1 MRRISGGD
9 NDPPSV
15 DVNRVNQL
23 QGETSE
29 VERVVLFTGT
39 AKTNTGKT
47 LAVTAQTDFDALLG
61 AADSPLKR
69 DLKAAQANAG
79 QNWWAF
85 VHPLAEDGGAD
96 AWVNAVLAAQ
106 VSCSVEGVVLSDD
119 VTDKAVINRAATLR
133 STLIA
138 KYGRWVWFAT
148 AVQGMQPDEGQA
160 DYLKRLSEL
169 QAGIAEKAVQ
179 LVPRLWGNEPGV
191 LAGRLCNRAVTV
203 ADSPAR
209 TKTGAL
215 LSLGSD
221 EMPVDGTGAVLELAT
236 LRALEAQRYSVP
248 MWYPDY
254 DGIYWADGRTL
265 DVEGGDYQ
273 SIETLRIADKAARR
287 VRLLAIG
294 KIADRSLNSTP
305 GSIAAH
311 QSLFAKPLREMSKA
325 AEINGVTF
333 PGEVKPPQD
342 GDVSIVWKTKS
353 RWKFTSWYARMKCR
367 CKFRLARCLIRVW
380 RPAHE

>member
-1 MRRISGGD
+1 MTW
-9 NDPPSV
+9 PSV
-15 DVNRVNQL
+15 DVNQVNQL

-119 VTDKAVINRAATLR
+119 VTDKAVINQAATLR

-138 KYGRWVWFAT
+138 KYGRWVWFAL

-179 LVPRLWGNEPGV
+179 LVPRLWRNEPGV

-342 GDVSIVWKTKS
+342 GDVSIVWKTKKQVEIYIVVRTYEVPLQIS
-353 RWKFTSWYARMKCR
+353 ISLVLDQSLEAS
-367 CKFRLARCLIRVW
+367 A
-380 RPAHE
+380 

>member
-1 MRRISGGD
+1 MTW
-9 NDPPSV
+9 PSV
-15 DVNRVNQL
+15 DVNQVNQL

-119 VTDKAVINRAATLR
+119 VSDKSVINQAATLR

-138 KYGRWVWFAT
+138 KYGRWVWFAL

-342 GDVSIVWKTKS
+342 GDVSIVWKTKKQVEIYIVVRTYEVPLQIS
-353 RWKFTSWYARMKCR
+353 ISLVLDQSLEAS
-367 CKFRLARCLIRVW
+367 A
-380 RPAHE
+380 

>member
-1 MRRISGGD
+1 MTW
-9 NDPPSV
+9 PSV
-15 DVNRVNQL
+15 DVNQVNQL

-85 VHPLAEDGGAD
+85 VHPLAADAGAD

-119 VTDKAVINRAATLR
+119 VSEKSVINQAATLR

-138 KYGRWVWFAT
+138 KYGRWVWFAL
-148 AVQGMQPDEGQA
+148 AVQGMQLKEGQA

-191 LAGRLCNRAVTV
+191 LAGRLCNRAVTI

-209 TKTGAL
+209 VKTGAL
-215 LSLGSD
+215 LNTGSD

-236 LRALEAQRYSVP
+236 LRALESQRYSVP

-311 QSLFAKPLREMSKA
+311 QSLFARPLREMSKA

-342 GDVSIVWKTKS
+342 GDVSIVWKTKKQVEIYIVVRTYEVPLQIS
-353 RWKFTSWYARMKCR
+353 ISLVLDQSLEAS
-367 CKFRLARCLIRVW
+367 A
-380 RPAHE
+380 